1 MRSAGKKASRSGWR
15 MPMFRTLALLLGLG
29 CGLVSGG
36 IAAWACACCTNQGQR
51 TVGVAKLNSTLRE
64 EIGRLRFM
72 AEAEL
77 YTGER
82 DTADIKG
89 IANPSGTY
97 AMHVSQEPGRWVF
110 AFSDKAGRQGTLTLA
125 IPATVAI
132 FSVDP
137 RLDEREGG
145 TGPSLFK
152 EWKLT
157 SNAVGTGIFTPG
169 MGSGQRITL
178 IVQAHGNNCT
188 SADMASHWTLMVH
201 WPKADYHFFGKFVQ

>member
-1 MRSAGKKASRSGWR
+1 MQA
-15 MPMFRTLALLLGLG
+15 FRTLALLLCVG
-29 CGLVSGG
+29 CGLASSGV
-36 IAAWACACCTNQGQR
+36 AAWACACCTNQGQR
-51 TVGVAKLNSTLRE
+51 YVGVAKLDSTLRE

-82 DTADIKG
+82 DTSDIKG

-97 AMHVSQEPGRWVF
+97 EMHVSQEPGRWVF
-110 AFSDKAGRQGTLTLA
+110 AFSDKAGRKGTLTLA

-157 SNAVGTGIFTPG
+157 SSASGTGIFTPG
-169 MGSGQRITL
+169 VGSGQRITL

-188 SADMASHWTLMVH
+188 SPDMATHWTLMVH
-201 WPKADYHFFGKFVQ
+201 GPKADYHFFGKFVQ

>member
-1 MRSAGKKASRSGWR
+1 MRTGR
-15 MPMFRTLALLLGLG
+15 MLALPLAAGWALWLGAA
-29 CGLVSGG
+29 
-36 IAAWACACCTNQGQR
+36 AAWACACCTNQGQR
-51 TVGVAKLNSTLRE
+51 YVGVAKLDFTLRE

-82 DTADIKG
+82 DTSDIRG
-89 IANPSGTY
+89 IANPSSTY
-97 AMHVSQEPGRWVF
+97 EMHVSQEPGRWVF
-110 AFSDKAGRQGTLTLA
+110 AFSDKAGRKGTLALPM
-125 IPATVAI
+125 PATVAI
-132 FSVDP
+132 FAVDP

-157 SNAVGTGIFTPG
+157 SNASGTGIFTPG
-169 MGSGQRITL
+169 MGGGQRITL

-188 SADMASHWTLMVH
+188 SPDMATHWTLMVH
-201 WPKADYHFFGKFVQ
+201 GPKAEYHFFGKFVQ